1 MKKRILFLFLLF
13 LFFSFLFPQQRS
25 FKVVAKSNTGETVN
39 LYKDLYALVIGVS
52 DYQYGWPDLPNAV
65 RDADEIG
72 DVLSDLGFK
81 VTRVKDPTK
90 NELMTAFDDFIFNV
104 GQGKDNCLVIFF
116 AGHGHTEKLAYGDD
130 MGYIV
135 PRDAPNPD
143 EDMSG
148 FKFKAIDMQ
157 TVEAYAR
164 RIEAKHALFLFDSC
178 FSGAI
183 FNISR
188 AKPPLYI
195 SYKTARQVRQFI
207 TAGGA
212 DETVPDNS
220 IFKKQFIEALQGE
233 ADRNED
239 GYVTGTELGEFLQEK
254 VVVYSREAQHPQ
266 YGKIR
271 DPSLDK
277 GDIVFKLKTEPAITA
292 PAVVKPAITRP
303 ATGYGYLLISSY
315 PPAKVEIDG
324 KLYGVVPPLLEV
336 NLPAGEHTIRFFHR
350 ELNIEKTIVVNL
362 SKGERKRIHKRF
374 ENNRK
379 SE

>member
-1 MKKRILFLFLLF
+1 MFLLF
-13 LFFSFLFPQQRS
+13 LSFSFLFSQQRS

-39 LYKDLYALVIGVS
+39 LYTDCYALVIGVS

-72 DVLSDLGFK
+72 DALSDLGFI

-90 NELMTAFDDFIFNV
+90 TELMTAFDGFIYSNA

-135 PRDAPNPD
+135 PTDAPNPD

-254 VVVYSREAQHPQ
+254 VVVYSRESQHPQ

-277 GDIVFKLKTEPAITA
+277 GDFVFQLGSKPDETKQYMPDETIQYKPDKTKQEI
-292 PAVVKPAITRP
+292 
-303 ATGYGYLLISSY
+303 GYGYLLISSY
-315 PPAKVEIDG
+315 PPTEVEIDERR
-324 KLYGVVPPLLEV
+324 YRVAPPLLEIR
-336 NLPAGEHTIRFFHR
+336 LPAGRHTIKFFHK
-350 ELNIEKTIVVNL
+350 ELKIEKTIVIEL
-362 SKGERKRIHKRF
+362 LKGERKRIHERF
-374 ENNRK
+374 N
-379 SE
+379 